1 MTVKFNVGSKI
12 KQIRESKQLSLRDVA
27 HGSHISEEQLTQ
39 IEDNL
44 VAPGIGIMIRL
55 ARTMGVRL
63 GTFLDDQQ
71 AIGPTLVRANEH
83 HDTMKLLDSNKKNAN
98 LNFFSLAPDKN
109 DRNMEPFI
117 VTIDPLDPNNNNY
130 SSHEG
135 EEFMY
140 VLEGNLEVKYG
151 KDVYQLHPGDSIYI
165 DSIVD
170 HQVKSADNNR
180 VKVLVVIYVPVQ

>member
-1 MTVKFNVGSKI
+1 MTADKLGARVKKFREERELSIEELAQASGVGVDMIKALEEENLYPSLAPLQKI
-12 KQIRESKQLSLRDVA
+12 
-27 HGSHISEEQLTQ
+27 
-39 IEDNL
+39 
-44 VAPGIGIMIRL
+44 
-55 ARTMGVRL
+55 ARAMNIRL
-63 GTFLDDQQ
+63 GTFMDDVDVND
-71 AIGPTLVRANEH
+71 PLVV
-83 HDTMKLLDSNKKNAN
+83 KKSVQGTDLAMQKGKDKKAA
-98 LNFFSLAPDKN
+98 FIYHSLGKGKA